1 MGIDDQPIEGKRKTQ
16 SASVE
21 VVPVGQGIPAYR
33 GGQGS
38 PVELSGF
45 ELLVPPRE
53 GVEKRRRPIGMVVNG
68 SVHFV
73 GDQRFESLSLRRSA
87 IPGRLDDVPG
97 KMSPM
102 QVSEML
108 FFSHCELPHT
118 SRSS

>member
-1 MGIDDQPIEGKRKTQ
+1 M
-16 SASVE
+16 SAS
-21 VVPVGQGIPAYR
+21 PLDTLKGLWAASLPSAAAGF
-33 GGQGS
+33 GGASDS
-38 PVELSGF
+38 PLERSGF
-45 ELLVPPRE
+45 ELVVPPRE